1 MKEFDYKFKDL
12 FNGLESEESTEKD
25 KVSLIECHNLEPV
38 EDDYDL
44 HEIIIDMNATGQDW
58 NNNPDLVDY
67 WIDQDND
74 TFNTDD
80 DDEFTD
86 I

>member
-38 EDDYDL
+38 EDDYNL
-44 HEIIIDMNATGQDW
+44 HEAVISMNATDYNW
-58 NNNPDLVDY
+58 HNNPDLVDY
-67 WIDQDND
+67 WTDND
-74 TFNTDD
+74 DDTFDTHDT
-80 DDEFTD
+80 DEFTD